1 MRMLT
6 AIDSAWLDIRPP
18 DLGRLRDGI
27 AEDFVADL
35 RRGLAAA
42 FGDAPCFVLKDPRVC
57 RLVPLYRWLLG
68 EMGADVRV
76 VLALRDPAAVAASLH
91 RRNQLSAGYAGLL
104 WASHMLAA
112 ERDTRDLPRIAV
124 DYDDLVANPRAAARR
139 VAGLLAGAVPPVD
152 ADRIA
157 SPVRDDLRHHRAGG
171 PCPFGPALGPLVRD
185 LHAALATG
193 APPARFAGIAAD
205 LAEIAARTAD
215 AVIVEFRFQTL
226 TSPHDT
232 VVARNPAAARRDLAA
247 ALDRLHR
254 AGAGNASL

>member
-1 MRMLT
+1 
-6 AIDSAWLDIRPP
+6 
-18 DLGRLRDGI
+18 
-27 AEDFVADL
+27 
-35 RRGLAAA
+35 
-42 FGDAPCFVLKDPRVC
+42 VLKDPRVC
-57 RLVPLYRWLLG
+57 RRVPLYRWLLG

-152 ADRIA
+152 ADRI
-157 SPVRDDLRHHRAGG
+157 HRR
-171 PCPFGPALGPLVRD
+171 C
-185 LHAALATG
+185 ATTCATTTG
-193 APPARFAGIAAD
+193 RPPAVRPPPRPPAAGPPRGAGYRRPAGAVRRHRSRLGGIAAD
-205 LAEIAARTAD
+205 GGRHRRI
-215 AVIVEFRFQTL
+215 RFQTL
-226 TSPHDT
+226 TRATTPSSPASGGRAPH
-232 VVARNPAAARRDLAA
+232 LAA

-254 AGAGNASL
+254 AGAGNASI